1 VNDPGRRG
9 DDPARLRDTLAAV
22 GGELGLPRPGA
33 VEALRAAWL
42 DVVGADVAAHTGIRG
57 LRDGVLTVVVDAAP
71 WATQLRYRERELVR
85 WASEITGAAAPVAS
99 LRLRVEPGR

>member
-1 VNDPGRRG
+1 MSSRGPRG

-22 GGELGLPRPGA
+22 GEELGLPRAGA

-42 DVVGADVAAHTGIRG
+42 DVVGAEVAAHTGVSA

-71 WATQLRYRERELVR
+71 WATQLRYREADLVR
-85 WASEITGAAAPVAS
+85 WANEITGPAAPVAS
-99 LRLRVEPGR
+99 LRLRVEAGR